1 MEFLTEIKEC
11 ISVNQT
17 SEATPSTDDGQIIQ
31 FIEDVLKWANEKSLK
46 KVNDHIL
53 ETVFGTCQPYCEEIL
68 LCICLGT
75 SVC

>member
-31 FIEDVLKWANEKSLK
+31 FIEDVLKWANEK
-46 KVNDHIL
+46 
-53 ETVFGTCQPYCEEIL
+53 
-68 LCICLGT
+68 
-75 SVC
+75 